1 MKLKYVILF
10 LSLILFYSCSERNNE
25 KINPENLNATPETL
39 EQTDSK
45 ISYSS
50 ISKRYGGNILEEL
63 YQEALEKS
71 EKLEILNERIKEIS
85 SDSLQ
90 TKTNDFIKYRNVNND
105 YWNTAENYANNINDS
120 IAKKSMIKI
129 FEKLREK
136 YEKNVAEHET
146 KMKEIEVLKSR
157 LNDRI
162 ILMKLF
168 VTEPMISNYQI
179 NELPEISKLESI
191 IEDYNKLI
199 KQTEEHIRIEK

>member
-10 LSLILFYSCSERNNE
+10 LSLILFYNCSEKNNE
-25 KINPENLNATPETL
+25 KINLEDLNATPETL

-63 YQEALEKS
+63 YQEAIEKN
-71 EKLEILNERIKEIS
+71 EKLKILNERIKEIS

-90 TKTNDFIKYRNVNND
+90 TKTNEFIKYRNVNND

-120 IAKKSMIKI
+120 IAKKSMIGI
-129 FEKLREK
+129 VEKLKEK
-136 YEKNVAEHET
+136 YGKKVAEHET
-146 KMKEIEVLKSR
+146 KMKEIEVLKSK
-157 LNDRI
+157 LNDQI

-179 NELPEISKLESI
+179 NELPEKNKLESI
-191 IEDYNKLI
+191 IKDYNELMK
-199 KQTEEHIRIEK
+199 KTEEYTRIKK

>member
-1 MKLKYVILF
+1 MKLKYVIIF
-10 LSLILFYSCSERNNE
+10 LSIILFYNCSERNNE
-25 KINPENLNATPETL
+25 KVNPEILNGTPETL
-39 EQTDSK
+39 EQTESK

-105 YWNTAENYANNINDS
+105 YWNAAENYANNINDS
-120 IAKKSMIKI
+120 IAKTSMIEI
-129 FEKLREK
+129 IEKLKKK
-136 YEKNVAEHET
+136 YGKKVAQHET
-146 KMKEIEVLKSR
+146 KMREIEVLKSK
-157 LNDRI
+157 LNDQI

-179 NELPEISKLESI
+179 NELPEKSKLESI
-191 IEDYNKLI
+191 IKDYTELI
-199 KQTEEHIRIEK
+199 KQTEEYTRIEK

>member
-10 LSLILFYSCSERNNE
+10 LSLILFYNCSEKNNE
-25 KINPENLNATPETL
+25 KINLEDLNATPETL

-50 ISKRYGGNILEEL
+50 ISKKYEGNILEEL
-63 YQEALEKS
+63 YQEAIEKN
-71 EKLEILNERIKEIS
+71 EKLKILNERIKEIS

-90 TKTNDFIKYRNVNND
+90 TKTNEFIKYRNVNND

-120 IAKKSMIKI
+120 IAKKSMIGI
-129 FEKLREK
+129 VEKLKEK
-136 YEKNVAEHET
+136 YGKKVAEHET
-146 KMKEIEVLKSR
+146 KMREIEVLKSK
-157 LNDRI
+157 LNDQI

-179 NELPEISKLESI
+179 NELPEKNKLESI
-191 IEDYNKLI
+191 IKDYNELMK
-199 KQTEEHIRIEK
+199 KTEEYTRIKK

>member
-10 LSLILFYSCSERNNE
+10 LSLILFYNCSEKNNE
-25 KINPENLNATPETL
+25 KINHEDLNATPETL

-63 YQEALEKS
+63 YQEAIEKN
-71 EKLEILNERIKEIS
+71 EKLKILNERIKEIS

-90 TKTNDFIKYRNVNND
+90 TKTNEFIKYRNVNND

-120 IAKKSMIKI
+120 IAKKSMIGI
-129 FEKLREK
+129 VEKLKEK
-136 YEKNVAEHET
+136 YGKKVAEHET
-146 KMKEIEVLKSR
+146 KMREIEVLKSK
-157 LNDRI
+157 LNDQI

-179 NELPEISKLESI
+179 NELPEKNKLESI
-191 IEDYNKLI
+191 IKDYNELMK
-199 KQTEEHIRIEK
+199 KTEEYTRIKK

>member
-1 MKLKYVILF
+1 MKLKYVIFF
-10 LSLILFYSCSERNNE
+10 LSLILLYNCSERNNE
-25 KINPENLNATPETL
+25 KINSENLNATPETL

-71 EKLEILNERIKEIS
+71 KKLEILNERIKEIT

-120 IAKKSMIKI
+120 IAKKSII
-129 FEKLREK
+129 EIIEKLKEK
-136 YEKNVAEHET
+136 YEKKIAKHET
-146 KMKEIEVLKSR
+146 KMSEIEVLKSK
-157 LNDRI
+157 LNDQI

-179 NELPEISKLESI
+179 NELPEKSKLESI
-191 IEDYNKLI
+191 IKDYNELI
-199 KQTEEHIRIEK
+199 EQTEKYTKIEK

>member
-1 MKLKYVILF
+1 MKLKFVILF

-25 KINPENLNATPETL
+25 KINSENLNATPETL

-120 IAKKSMIKI
+120 IAKTSMIEI
-129 FEKLREK
+129 IEKLKEK
-136 YEKNVAEHET
+136 YEKKVAEHET
-146 KMKEIEVLKSR
+146 KMREIEVLKSK
-157 LNDRI
+157 LNDQI

-179 NELPEISKLESI
+179 NGLPEKSKLESI
-191 IEDYNKLI
+191 IKDYNELI
-199 KQTEEHIRIEK
+199 KQTEEYTRIEK